1 LYKTIQDLNLEIET
15 IKQSGRD
22 TTLEMENLRKRA
34 GVIDESI
41 INTIQEKVYG
51 IEDTI
56 EDIETT
62 VKQITKSNKLL
73 TENNQEIQDKMNR
86 PKLRIIGIEESKD
99 AQLKGLIDTFN
110 KIREENFPNL
120 KKELRING
128 QEPWKT
134 QNRLNQK
141 RNSSFHIIIKTLN
154 V

>member
-1 LYKTIQDLNLEIET
+1 MYKTIQDLNLEIET

-34 GVIDESI
+34 GVIDVSI
-41 INTIQEKVYG
+41 TNTIQEKVYG